1 MLHKKPS
8 LAEAQATMVKKQLV
22 ARSITDPRILKAMA
36 EIPRHHFVD
45 KDLWEHAYKDGP
57 LPIGHGQTI
66 SQPYIVAYMTQAL
79 QLPTAGETVVLEVG
93 TGSGYQAAIL
103 SRLATKVYSI
113 ERFGELAEQ
122 ARRRLHELSIDNVE
136 IKVGDG
142 GYGWPEYA
150 PYDGIIVT
158 AAAPEIPAPLIA
170 QLQGEAKLVAPVG
183 PRRQQELYR
192 LHWHN
197 GKLITER
204 LAPVAFV
211 PLIGEHGWEV
221 DEEM

>member
-1 MLHKKPS
+1 MLHKKPG
-8 LAEAQATMVKKQLV
+8 LTEAQAMMVKKQLA

-103 SRLATKVYSI
+103 SRLATQVYSI
-113 ERFGELAEQ
+113 ERVEELADQ
-122 ARRRLHELSIDNVE
+122 ARRCLHELSIDNVE

-142 GYGWPEYA
+142 GYGWPEHA
-150 PYDGIIVT
+150 PYGGIIVT

-170 QLQGEAKLVAPVG
+170 QLREGAKLVAPVG
-183 PRRQQELYR
+183 PRRQQDLYR
-192 LHWHN
+192 LHWH
-197 GKLITER
+197 GDRLITER

-211 PLIGEHGWEV
+211 PLIGEHGWEE
-221 DEEM
+221 DEDS